1 MKYEVKELI
10 NTAIFALVGITLLLC
25 VTLGPISCNRDDNA
39 FKKEMAELNY
49 EQQQRLGDEGTI
61 WVKSN

>member
-1 MKYEVKELI
+1 MKYEVKELLTQTLATI
-10 NTAIFALVGITLLLC
+10 VAITLLLC
-25 VTLGPISCNRDDNA
+25 VTVGTVSCNRDDNA

-49 EQQQRLGDEGTI
+49 EQRQRLGDEGAI